1 MKQVFAL
8 LLLLLLSTSC
18 LVVTE
23 DPIVVEPG
31 DDSSLTIEN
40 QSDFALVEIR
50 VTQVSNRSWGPNL
63 IGGDVLLPGEAIVVV
78 LTCDTYDVLVVDEDN
93 FSCEL
98 LDLDLCFD
106 DAIWSVTNRT
116 LERCGF

>member
-1 MKQVFAL
+1 MKHAFAL

-18 LVVTE
+18 LVVTD
-23 DPIVVEPG
+23 DPVVVDPQ

-40 QSDFALVEIR
+40 DSDFALVEIR
-50 VTQVSNRSWGPNL
+50 VTQVNNRDWGPNL

-78 LTCDTYDVLVVDEDN
+78 LTCDTYDVLVVDQDD

-106 DAIWSVTNRT
+106 DAIWTVTNRT
-116 LERCGF
+116 LETCGF